1 MAKQWSDAQDLS
13 AAVPTTTTT
22 IIITITINN
31 NNNSSTTTTNK
42 TLKGKVYL
50 RTGRDCPG
58 EE

>member
-22 IIITITINN
+22 ITITINN
-31 NNNSSTTTTNK
+31 NNSSSTTTTNK